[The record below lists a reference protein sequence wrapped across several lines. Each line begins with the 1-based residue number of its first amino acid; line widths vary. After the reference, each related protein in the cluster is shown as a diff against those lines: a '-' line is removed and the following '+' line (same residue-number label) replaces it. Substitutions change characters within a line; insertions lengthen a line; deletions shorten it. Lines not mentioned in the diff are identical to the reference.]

1 METTIATILTPDAGW
16 EGQIGENSAK
26 MSFFYSRLTDEPPT
40 ASNSTTEIAETVT
53 ETVTPSIATE
63 SQNVTRQSVELDDD
77 E

>member
-1 METTIATILTPDAGW
+1 
-16 EGQIGENSAK
+16 